1 VEAAISQRL
10 EAPHCDHLV
19 QVYSQSVDLADAAA
33 TFLASGFDSKE
44 PAVVIATAAHWPLI
58 AERLARRGWQTDT
71 LETNELLH
79 IRDAELL
86 LDAVTDKGAP
96 SASRFR
102 EVVGGLLHDAAKRH
116 ARRRVRAFGEMVDV
130 LVRRGEHTAA
140 DTVERYWNELASQS
154 NFTLLCGY
162 KLDLFDPEVQQAL
175 LPQIHKS
182 HARVL
187 PLRDEEMFS
196 ATVEQALNEVLGESD
211 ATKVLARVS
220 AESTDAPTS
229 QLTLMWLSAHM
240 PHAATRVLAL
250 ARSHYADTSAA

>member
-1 VEAAISQRL
+1 MEAATSRRH

-33 TFLASGFDSKE
+33 TFLASGFESEE

-71 LETNELLH
+71 LETNELLR
-79 IRDAELL
+79 ICDAELTL
-86 LDAVTDKGAP
+86 EAIMDRGGP
-96 SASRFR
+96 SASTFR

-116 ARRRVRAFGEMVDV
+116 PRRRVRAFGEMVDV
-130 LVRRGEHTAA
+130 LVRRGEQTAA
-140 DTVERYWNELASQS
+140 DIVERYWNELARQS

-162 KLDLFDPEVQQAL
+162 KLDLFDPEAQQAL

-187 PLRDEEMFS
+187 PLHDEKMFS
-196 ATVEQALNEVLGESD
+196 ASVERALIDILGESD
-211 ATKVLARVS
+211 AKKVQARVS
-220 AESTDAPTS
+220 AESTDAPAS
-229 QLTLMWLSAHM
+229 QLTLMWLTAHM
-240 PHAATRVLAL
+240 PHAATRVLNL
-250 ARSHYADTSAA
+250 ARNHYSGTSAA